1 MTSTWYNN
9 DSSQAYNN
17 AWANISQYASASGDD
32 GVQYTPNPANTEG
45 VTAGSTTE
53 TPATFSWYAE
63 PAQAGQSPANGGP
76 NSDVYVYTVKWD
88 GENQDVLGD
97 PAPIIFYS
105 SSGGDKVLIKKS
117 QFVAMNSQGDY
128 DFELYTPKDIIY
140 LQLRTDGSGNKYYLL
155 LKYTG
160 VTETVSG
167 NGNSADYLKFS
178 YATSADAVCLTDTC
192 DILTPNGYVNIKDL
206 SVGDLVTTPEGKNV
220 KITKVMKPTTHYA
233 MGKAYPH
240 FIPKNSL
247 GKDKPT
253 KDTFVS
259 KNHAYKS
266 GDIWLCGQ
274 KNSRMCVQHNTTNW
288 NKDFVTYYNIM
299 TEDYPKHTLV
309 VNGVEMECWGGY
321 ERNKPET
328 HGNVKLRREK
338 IGFK

>member
-1 MTSTWYNN
+1 MKDFFFNDTATTEIYTLSLHDALPISRCSTQRALLGSPPN
-9 DSSQAYNN
+9 S
-17 AWANISQYASASGDD
+17 ISQNTSYNTLLYTTKQENSTLLPGD
-32 GVQYTPNPANTEG
+32 T
-45 VTAGSTTE
+45 
-53 TPATFSWYAE
+53 
-63 PAQAGQSPANGGP
+63 SPAKYGMRFY
-76 NSDVYVYTVKWD
+76 SDRVLIDKDMFSGTPWHDATGSWV
-88 GENQDVLGD
+88 QDVFFLEL
-97 PAPIIFYS
+97 
-105 SSGGDKVLIKKS
+105 KV
-117 QFVAMNSQGDY
+117 ANN
-128 DFELYTPKDIIY
+128 TA
-140 LQLRTDGSGNKYYLL
+140 TYLL
-155 LKYTG
+155 LTWNNNDT
-160 VTETVSG
+160 TEIIDD
-167 NGNSADYLKFS
+167 NEYFKFS
-178 YATSADAVCLTDTC
+178 YGNQAEAVCLTDTC

-288 NKDFVTYYNIM
+288 DKDFVTYYNIM

-321 ERNKPET
+321 ENNKPET
-328 HGNVKLRREK
+328 HGNVKLRREQ